1 MMHSIHSTDEMN
13 ADRLISIHQFN
24 VSEMNLLYEIK
35 QDKLSTNYIESTS
48 VIQTIW
54 RKRLYNDTRRKRF
67 IQ

>member
-1 MMHSIHSTDEMN
+1 MKHSIHSTDEMN

-54 RKRLYNDTRRKRF
+54 RKRLYNDTSRKRF